1 MWGAAQR
8 HALQELVAMYGIP
21 TDPELYYSRMCR
33 VGQQSFAD
41 VVHIKTQAIYDAR
54 SAQKMKREKRK
65 L

>member
-1 MWGAAQR
+1 M
-8 HALQELVAMYGIP
+8 QELVAMYGIP

-41 VVHIKTQAIYDAR
+41 IVHIKTQAIYDAR